1 MLNKEFIKNKKLVK
15 ISKLQG
21 KLTALIHTEVYI
33 KDQINNVY
41 YELEKYGAELN
52 PENFRDNFITNKI
65 KTWLRGEI
73 SDVRKSHPTW
83 DAEPDRHEL
92 GILDGRHECATNLLE
107 QIEEWEKDD
116 G

>member
-52 PENFRDNFITNKI
+52 PENFRDSFITHKI
-65 KTWLRGEI
+65 ITWLRGEI
-73 SDVRKSHPTW
+73 SDEVDSR
-83 DAEPDRHEL
+83 EL
-92 GILDGRHECATNLLE
+92 GILDGRLECATNLLE

>member
-1 MLNKEFIKNKKLVK
+1 MLNKKFIENKKLSK

-52 PENFRDNFITNKI
+52 PENFRDTVTANKI
-65 KTWLRGEI
+65 KTWLRGEV
-73 SDVRKSHPTW
+73 SDVKLSHH
-83 DAEPDRHEL
+83 DDEVDSREL
-92 GILDGRHECATNLLE
+92 GILDGRLECATNLLE
-107 QIEEWEKDD
+107 QIEEWEKDN

>member
-52 PENFRDNFITNKI
+52 PENFRDSFITHKI
-65 KTWLRGEI
+65 ITWLRGEI
-73 SDVRKSHPTW
+73 SDVKSSHH
-83 DAEPDRHEL
+83 DDEVDSREL
-92 GILDGRHECATNLLE
+92 GILDGRLECATNLLE